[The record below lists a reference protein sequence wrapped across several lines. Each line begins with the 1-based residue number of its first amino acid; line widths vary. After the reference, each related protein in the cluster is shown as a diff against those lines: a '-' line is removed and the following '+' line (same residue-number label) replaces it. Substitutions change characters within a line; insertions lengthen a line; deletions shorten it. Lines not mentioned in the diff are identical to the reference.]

1 MTPAELRGRFRQ
13 GAMAG
18 PTAGL
23 APGFQQANVA
33 ILPADYGDAF
43 AAWLA
48 ANPAACPLL
57 ARSAPGNPAL
67 PALGQDIDIRRDL
80 PRYRLFR
87 DGRAAATL
95 TDIAGLWRRDLVTF
109 AIGCSLG
116 FEADLVAAGVSL
128 RCHGPGL
135 SCSAFDSAIDTVPAG
150 PFAARLVVSMRA
162 IPADQVALADRV
174 TRAHPEAHGA
184 PVHAGDPALIGVD
197 LARPIDG
204 IGLSDVR
211 AGEVAVFWACGV
223 TMERAIS
230 AAALPFAITH
240 APGHMLITD
249 RPSGHFQG

>member
-1 MTPAELRGRFRQ
+1 MTPADLRRRIRHGE
-13 GAMAG
+13 MAG

-33 ILPADYGDAF
+33 ILPAAHADAF
-43 AAWLA
+43 AAWLR

-57 ARSAPGNPAL
+57 ARSAPGEPSL
-67 PALGQDIDIRRDL
+67 PDLGADIDIRHDL
-80 PRYRLFR
+80 PRYRIFR
-87 DGRAAATL
+87 DGRAGATP
-95 TDIAGLWRRDLVTF
+95 TDIADLWQDDLVTF

-128 RCHGPGL
+128 RCFGPGL

-162 IPADQVALADRV
+162 IPADQVALARRV
-174 TRAHPEAHGA
+174 TDDHPEAHGA
-184 PVHAGDPALIGVD
+184 PVHAGDPAAIGVD

-204 IGLSDVR
+204 IGLNDVR
-211 AGEVAVFWACGV
+211 PGEVPLFWACGV
-223 TMERAIS
+223 TMERAITT
-230 AAALPFAITH
+230 ARLPFAITH

-249 RPSGHFQG
+249 RLSGHHQG